1 MNLKDSITTL
11 KGIGEKTKEK
21 LYKLNIY
28 TIEDLLFFYPRDF
41 EDRSNIMNIC
51 DVYLEEKNLIRAIVA
66 KEPEVL
72 NINGKTILKVV
83 FRDKT
88 HFITAVWF
96 NQQYLKNLF
105 QINKEFYLYG
115 KVTEKFNKL
124 QIDSPEYCNVNNE
137 KMLSIGRIVPIY
149 NLVSGLSQNNMRKY
163 VYQCLDVI
171 DEIKDCFSEEFLKTY
186 NLLDLKTAIKNIHYP
201 ISNEMYAQA
210 RKRLVFD
217 EIFIVQYC
225 LHDLKMFAKLE
236 TNKYMANIQD
246 EAILKKLKFE
256 LTKAQKRVLND
267 IKKDFGNKFAMN
279 RLIQGDVGSGKTA
292 VALVAS
298 FIAIQNGYQVALM
311 APTEVLAK
319 QHYEEIKEILKDF
332 NIQTSFLSGSM
343 KAKEKRE
350 SLENIKNNKSKMII
364 GTHAVIQD
372 KVEFSNLGL
381 VITDE
386 QHRFGVK
393 QRMQLANK
401 GEAPHTIVMT
411 ATPIPRTLALILHGD
426 LDISIIDEL
435 PPGRQKIDTFAVNNT
450 YKERIYNFIKKE
462 VAQGRQC
469 YIICPLVEESEKAKG
484 KAVIE
489 YTEELKE
496 TYLKDINIAY
506 LHGKMKND
514 EKVKIMN
521 EFVKNNISVLISTT
535 VIEVGINV
543 PNSTLIIIEDA
554 DKFGLAQLH
563 QLRGRVG
570 RGSEKSY
577 CILIS
582 DKKSKTTKERLNAM
596 CNTTDG
602 FVLSEKDLELRGP
615 GDFFGTRQHGL
626 PEFKIANMFKDL
638 KTVSLCQKI
647 IDDIHKEKIYLK
659 EEEKK
664 LIKKQVNNYMDIV
677 NNTISL

>member
-1 MNLKDSITTL
+1 MELKDSISTL
-11 KGIGEKTKEK
+11 KGVGEKTKEK
-21 LYKLNIY
+21 LNKLNIN
-28 TIEDLLFFYPRDF
+28 TIQDLILFYPRDF
-41 EDRSNIMNIC
+41 EDRSKIVNVENS
-51 DVYLEEKNLIRAIVA
+51 YLDEKNLIKAVVA
-66 KEPEVL
+66 RDAELIK
-72 NINGKTILKVV
+72 INGKTILKVL
-83 FRDKT
+83 FRDKGE
-88 HFITAVWF
+88 FITAVWF
-96 NQQYLKNLF
+96 NQPYLKNLF
-105 QINKEFYLYG
+105 QVNSEFYLFG

-124 QIDSPEYCNVNNE
+124 QIESPEYCNINNE
-137 KMLSIGRIVPIY
+137 KMLSIGRIVPVY
-149 NLVSGLSQNNMRKY
+149 NLTYGLTQNNIRKY
-163 VYQCLDVI
+163 VYQCLDMADDI
-171 DEIKDCFSEEFLKTY
+171 EDYFSEQFLETY
-186 NLLDLKTAIKNIHYP
+186 NLIDLKTAIKNIHFP
-201 ISNEMYAQA
+201 TSNEMYAKA

-225 LHDLKMFAKLE
+225 LHDLKMFARIK
-236 TNKYMANIQD
+236 TDKYMD
-246 EAILKKLKFE
+246 CVEDTEILNE
-256 LTKAQKRVLND
+256 LGFVLTNAQNRVLED
-267 IKKDFGNKFAMN
+267 IKKDFKNNYAMN

-292 VALVAS
+292 IALIAS
-298 FIAIQNGYQVALM
+298 FIAIKNGYQVALM

-319 QHYEEIKEILKDF
+319 QHYEEIKELFEKF
-332 NIQTSFLSGSM
+332 NIKTSFLSGGM
-343 KAKEKRE
+343 RAKEKRE
-350 SLENIKNNKSKMII
+350 SLESIKNNESKMII

-393 QRMQLANK
+393 QRMKLANK
-401 GEAPHTIVMT
+401 GVAPHTIVMT

-435 PPGRQKIDTFAVNNT
+435 PPGRQKIDTFAVNKSYN
-450 YKERIYNFIKKE
+450 ERIFNFIKKE
-462 VAQGRQC
+462 VSNNRQC

-484 KAVIE
+484 RAVVE
-489 YTEELKE
+489 YTEEIKQK
-496 TYLKDINIAY
+496 YLKDINVAP

-514 EKVKIMN
+514 EKIEIMN
-521 EFVKNNISVLISTT
+521 KFEKNEINVLVATT

-570 RGSEKSY
+570 RGKEKSY
-577 CILIS
+577 CILVS
-582 DKKSKTTKERLNAM
+582 DKKSKTTKERLKAM
-596 CNTTDG
+596 CDTNDG

-647 IDDIHKEKIYLK
+647 IEDIYN
-659 EEEKK
+659 KK
-664 LIKKQVNNYMDIV
+664 FILTKNDKKMIKKQINVYMDIV